1 MTIIR
6 TSDSHPLRVDFLPA
20 EIVPTPG
27 RIGLT
32 FAPGKCQAGGS
43 GYWQRD
49 LDKDLTRLREYYRTD
64 ILVSLIEEHEFEEL
78 KIQTMRERAKDYG
91 IEILWFPI
99 RDMSVPAEVEHYA
112 TLIEMILSALRTG
125 KTIVAH
131 CMGGLGRTG
140 LVAASIL
147 VALGSTADEA
157 ISAVKAARSGSLGV
171 SEQEKFVAQ
180 FSAFLKEHLWVS
192 EQ

>member
-1 MTIIR
+1 MTVVR

-32 FAPGKCQAGGS
+32 FAPGKCQLGGS

-49 LDKDLTRLREYYRTD
+49 LDKDLARLREYYRTD

-78 KIQTMRERAKDYG
+78 KIQTLRARAKDYG

-99 RDMSVPAEVEHYA
+99 RDMAVPAEVKPYA
-112 TLIEMILSALRTG
+112 TLIEMILSALRAG

-140 LVAASIL
+140 LVAASTL
-147 VALGSTADEA
+147 VALGLTADEA
-157 ISAVKAARSGSLGV
+157 INAVKAARAGSLGM
-171 SEQEKFVAQ
+171 SEQEKFVAL
-180 FSAFLKEHLWVS
+180 FSAFLKEHPRS
-192 EQ
+192 QPT

>member
-20 EIVPTPG
+20 EVVPMPG
-27 RIGLT
+27 RMGLT
-32 FAPGKCQAGGS
+32 FAPGKCQLGGS
-43 GYWQRD
+43 GYWERD
-49 LDKDLTRLREYYRTD
+49 LDKDLIRLREYYRTD

-78 KIQTMRERAKDYG
+78 KIRTLRERAKEHG

-99 RDMSVPAEVEHYA
+99 RDMSVPVAVRPYA
-112 TLIEMILSALRTG
+112 KLIETILDALRAG

-140 LVAASIL
+140 LVAASTL
-147 VALGSTADEA
+147 VALGLSPDEA
-157 ISAVKAARSGSLGV
+157 LRAVRAARSGSLGMH
-171 SEQEKFVAQ
+171 EQVEYVNQ
-180 FSAFLKEHLWVS
+180 FSDYLKEHP
-192 EQ
+192 